1 MLYVLT
7 RSLSSAAILYICVF
21 VRNELRSAVK
31 CVLVRVWVCGYCNA
45 LTWCECIYTVT
56 KTGKEGTKK
65 CLLPCTPLAIIKV
78 LEYLKVFLSHSLS
91 RSFSLLSLSLFLSA
105 GGSASLWKAL
115 RSLRARTAA
124 CALSPSRSL
133 ALVLARARWLSLPPS
148 LPLPLP
154 LPLFLSLVCK
164 VLEKIKEWQNTNDK

>member
-7 RSLSSAAILYICVF
+7 RSLSSAAILYNCVF

-78 LEYLKVFLSHSLS
+78 LESLKVFLSHSLS
-91 RSFSLLSLSLFLSA
+91 LFLSSLSLFISA

-133 ALVLARARWLSLPPS
+133 ALVLARARSLSLPPS